1 MALITKNGFE
11 ICNRNDYDLFFDN
24 IVNGEVKNNFND
36 NEIKDII
43 ERWTELVLANDDMW
57 RIYWKLLKQVINEY
71 SNKD

>member
-11 ICNRNDYDLFFDN
+11 ICNKNDYDLFFDN

-43 ERWTELVLANDDMW
+43 ERWTELVLENDDMW
-57 RIYWKLLKQVINEY
+57 RIYWNLLKQVINEY
-71 SNKD
+71 PNKD